1 MLTRISDI
9 NRLLKEVP
17 KALRLSRHPARLVLE
32 CMGKFYFQGSNS
44 YTKDSHM
51 VRGRKASGLVLE
63 CFLLMIIDIVEIDKE
78 VKEEAEKA
86 ALAWR
91 KRLIAEG
98 GVGRAYEIDARG
110 LLLLMGCFGIPG
122 GFRNEDIRDLLQ
134 ISHISKVSR
143 ALRRSNV
150 LMAKIPEIIEGMVKQ
165 NLEVDAVHIAYTFG
179 IEDRFNP
186 RRLLTSFLLDSRESL
201 KKRNEKSLE

>member
-1 MLTRISDI
+1 
-9 NRLLKEVP
+9 
-17 KALRLSRHPARLVLE
+17 
-32 CMGKFYFQGSNS
+32 
-44 YTKDSHM
+44 M
-51 VRGRKASGLVLE
+51 VRGRKSVLVLE
-63 CFLLMIIDIVEIDKE
+63 CFLLMRIDIVEIEKE

-98 GVGRAYEIDARG
+98 GVGKAYEMDARG

-122 GFRNEDIRDLLQ
+122 GFRHEDIRDLLQ

-150 LMAKIPEIIEGMVKQ
+150 LMAKIP
-165 NLEVDAVHIAYTFG
+165 DA
-179 IEDRFNP
+179 
-186 RRLLTSFLLDSRESL
+186 FLG
-201 KKRNEKSLE
+201 KY